1 MFKAEFL
8 FQDGGRLTVDVAPD
22 QTVLEAV
29 MQADAPVRHD
39 CCTGTCGTCIAEHLE
54 GGAVLDDAGMALPL
68 TPEERA
74 AGLMPTCLARLTG
87 DARFRVPYRLD
98 PPAPEPARH
107 AAHVVSVTAA
117 SPTVHRL
124 LLELADPADF
134 SFQPGQYLRVRPP
147 GLKAVRAYSIASRPA
162 DLPLVELLIRHV
174 PGGQM
179 SLWLRD
185 GARPGDRVALHGP
198 LGSFAFDDRAPAHLF
213 IAGGTGLA
221 PVLSMIR
228 TMGVGEG
235 PKAGGGAGAGA
246 PALLC
251 FGCSRP
257 EDLFHLDVLRDL
269 AAARPGLSVRV
280 ALFDPAGGALPDGV
294 VQGTALSVLTAS
306 DLVPGMAAYL
316 CGPPGMVG
324 AASRFLA
331 AGGMAPSAIRAERFL
346 PS

>member
-8 FQDGGRLTVDVAPD
+8 FQDGGTLTVDVAPD

-39 CCTGTCGTCIAEHLE
+39 CCAGTCGTCIAEHLD
-54 GGAVLDDAGMALPL
+54 GGAVLDAGTMALPL
-68 TPEERA
+68 TAEERA

-124 LLELADPADF
+124 LLELASPEDF

-179 SLWLRD
+179 SQWLRD
-185 GARPGDRVALHGP
+185 GAQAGDRVALHGP
-198 LGSFAFDDRAPAHLF
+198 LGSFAFDDRAAAHLF

-228 TMGVGEG
+228 TMGPGV
-235 PKAGGGAGAGA
+235 

-257 EDLFHLDVLRDL
+257 EDLFYLDELRDL
-269 AAARPGLSVRV
+269 AAVRPGLSVRV

-294 VQGTALSVLTAS
+294 VQGTALSVLSAA
-306 DLVPGMAAYL
+306 DLVPGMTAYL

-324 AASRFLA
+324 AAGRFLA
-331 AGGMAPSAIRAERFL
+331 AGGLAPSAIRAERFL